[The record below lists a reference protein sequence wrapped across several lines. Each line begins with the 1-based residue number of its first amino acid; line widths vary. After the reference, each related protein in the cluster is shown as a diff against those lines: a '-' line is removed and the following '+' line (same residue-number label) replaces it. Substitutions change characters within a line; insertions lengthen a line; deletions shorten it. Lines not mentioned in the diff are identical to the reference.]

1 MENIVLK
8 QPFWEKKIKKVNPFE
23 APFMATPM
31 SPESN
36 EKQQLIVTVDSGEM
50 GV

>member
-1 MENIVLK
+1 
-8 QPFWEKKIKKVNPFE
+8 
-23 APFMATPM
+23 MATPM

-50 GV
+50 GVGILPLAATTSNSRSNKIFDRLML